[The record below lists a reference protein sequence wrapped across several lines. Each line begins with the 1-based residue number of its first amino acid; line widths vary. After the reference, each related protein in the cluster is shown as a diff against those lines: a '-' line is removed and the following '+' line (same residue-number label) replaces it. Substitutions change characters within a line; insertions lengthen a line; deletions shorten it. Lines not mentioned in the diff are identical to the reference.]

1 MLRPADSEVSRPQA
15 PEWTARP
22 ERSNALT
29 LRAITWVALS
39 LGRPLARLLLY
50 PICLYFLV
58 FASAARSASRDYL
71 GRVLGRKPG
80 LAQRFRHFHAFAAV
94 TLDRLYLLKGE
105 IDRFEISV
113 QGAEIVEEM
122 LATGQGCVLLGA
134 HIGSFEVV
142 RTAGR
147 ARGFKVNMVMY
158 EENAR
163 KTGEIFERVAPGL
176 KAEIIGLG
184 KVDSILKVEAAL
196 ARGEIVGL
204 LADRTIKG
212 GGTVACPFFGHD
224 AQFPAG
230 PVRIAAMLKRPIA
243 LMFGLY
249 RGGNRYEVHFE
260 RLAGVEELAGPAR
273 EPTIESLLRRYA
285 GRLEHYCRLAP
296 YNWLNFYDFWR

>member
-1 MLRPADSEVSRPQA
+1 MLRPADSEMSRPQA

-29 LRAITWVALS
+29 LRAITWVALT

-50 PICLYFLV
+50 PICLYFL
-58 FASAARSASRDYL
+58 FFSASARSASRDYL
-71 GRVLGRKPG
+71 RRALGREPG
-80 LAQRFRHFHAFAAV
+80 LADAFRHYHVFAAV
-94 TLDRLYLLKGE
+94 TLDRLYLLRNE
-105 IDRFEISV
+105 IDRFEIGV

-122 LATGQGCVLLGA
+122 LATGEGCVLLGA

-163 KTGEIFERVAPGL
+163 KTGEIFERVAPAL

-184 KVDSILKVEAAL
+184 RVDSILKVEAAL

-212 GGTVACPFFGHD
+212 GGTMACPFFGHD

-273 EPTIESLLRRYA
+273 EAMIESLLQRYA
-285 GRLEHYCRLAP
+285 GRLEHHCRLAP

>member
-29 LRAITWVALS
+29 LRAITWVALT

-71 GRVLGRKPG
+71 GRVLGRKAA
-80 LAQRFRHFHAFAAV
+80 LAERFRHFHAFAAV

-105 IDRFEISV
+105 LDRFDISV
-113 QGAEIVEEM
+113 QGAETVEEM
-122 LATGQGCVLLGA
+122 LATGEGCVLLGA

-163 KTGEIFERVAPGL
+163 KTGEIFERVAPEL

-260 RLAGVEELAGPAR
+260 RLASVEELSGPAR
-273 EPTIESLLRRYA
+273 EPVIERLLQRYA

-296 YNWLNFYDFWR
+296 YNWLNFYDYWG

>member
-80 LAQRFRHFHAFAAV
+80 LAERFRHFHAFAAV

-113 QGAEIVEEM
+113 QGAEIDRK
-122 LATGQGCVLLGA
+122 
-134 HIGSFEVV
+134 SVV
-142 RTAGR
+142 
-147 ARGFKVNMVMY
+147 
-158 EENAR
+158 
-163 KTGEIFERVAPGL
+163 
-176 KAEIIGLG
+176 
-184 KVDSILKVEAAL
+184 
-196 ARGEIVGL
+196 
-204 LADRTIKG
+204 
-212 GGTVACPFFGHD
+212 
-224 AQFPAG
+224 
-230 PVRIAAMLKRPIA
+230 
-243 LMFGLY
+243 
-249 RGGNRYEVHFE
+249 
-260 RLAGVEELAGPAR
+260 
-273 EPTIESLLRRYA
+273 
-285 GRLEHYCRLAP
+285 
-296 YNWLNFYDFWR
+296 

>member
-29 LRAITWVALS
+29 LRAITWVALT

-71 GRVLGRKPG
+71 GRVLGRKAA
-80 LAQRFRHFHAFAAV
+80 LAERFRHFHAFAAV

-105 IDRFEISV
+105 LDRFDISV
-113 QGAEIVEEM
+113 QGAETVEEM
-122 LATGQGCVLLGA
+122 LATGEGCVLLGA

-163 KTGEIFERVAPGL
+163 KTGEIFERVAPEL

-260 RLAGVEELAGPAR
+260 RLAGVEELSGPAR
-273 EPTIESLLRRYA
+273 EPMIESLLQRYA

-296 YNWLNFYDFWR
+296 YNWLNFYDYWG